1 MSTVVT
7 DDEAKRN
14 IAANVARLLAL
25 RGWTQKQLAD
35 ATGETN
41 MIISR
46 IMREKHVPNAA
57 TLARIAEAL
66 DTSTDI
72 LLDPPPK
79 EKSRQTA

>member
-7 DDEAKRN
+7 DAEAKRN
-14 IAANVARLLAL
+14 IAANVSRLLGV
-25 RGWTQKQLAD
+25 RGWSQKQLAS

-46 IMREKHVPNAA
+46 IVRGVHVPNAA

-72 LLDPPPK
+72 LLDEPPK
-79 EKSRQTA
+79 ENSRQTA